1 MIILIYSR
9 RSTALSFKIVL
20 HLGKCYYFIADIR
33 TFIVLRF
40 YDFPLSDLISEGMLI
55 F

>member
-1 MIILIYSR
+1 MIFLSQD
-9 RSTALSFKIVL
+9 TALSFKIVL